1 MRLNAA
7 NIKVFDMVVLAVLN
21 LLFFEGPIQ
30 DATGFSYID
39 ELAMVGLALPAVVS
53 GKVKRL
59 FGEDRAVV
67 ALFLAVC
74 AIGLCGNLVFRV
86 QGSVGGIFTDV
97 VALLKFPFTLLACY
111 ALFTGRSTLRG
122 VMLAEAKLLVAVLAV
137 LALANLA
144 FDFGMRSSGRY
155 GIPAFQGFWGHPT
168 YLVFACVGLVALLTV
183 DFRANR
189 FWIALALLVIASSL
203 RSKGFVLIGIYI
215 AMILFVGKGRVK
227 VNAATVLAV
236 LALAILIGWDAFS
249 IYYVNA
255 GDGWARNELQKTSLL
270 VTRDYAPFGSGFA
283 TFATNSSGVY
293 YSPLYYA
300 YGLSQVYGLTPLNYS
315 YMSDTFWPAILGQFG
330 LGGFVLF
337 ILALTF
343 VYRGIKRR
351 AADKYVFIAAL
362 LPVLYLLVSSA
373 AESAFFNPYSV
384 YLAFCTALACISLA
398 GEERLPGDSGH
409 QVLMNGHR

>member
-7 NIKVFDMVVLAVLN
+7 NIKVFDMVVLVVLN

-30 DATGFSYID
+30 DATGFGYID
-39 ELAMVGLALPAVVS
+39 ELAMVVFVFLAVIT

-59 FGEDRAVV
+59 LCEDRVV
-67 ALFLAVC
+67 FALFLVIC
-74 AIGLCGNLVFRV
+74 SIGIGGNLLFGV
-86 QGSVGGIFTDV
+86 QDSTSAIATDAV
-97 VALLKFPFTLLACY
+97 TLLKFPFMLIACY
-111 ALFTGRSTLRG
+111 ALFTSESTLRG
-122 VMLAEAKLLVAVLAV
+122 IMLAEAKLLVTVLAV

-155 GIPAFQGFWGHPT
+155 AIPAFRGFWAHPT

-183 DFRANR
+183 DFKANR
-189 FWIALALLVIASSL
+189 FWILVALLVVASSL

-215 AMILFVGKGRVK
+215 ALILFVGKGRVR
-227 VNAATVLAV
+227 VNAVTVLTV
-236 LALAILIGWDAFS
+236 LALALLIGWDAFS

-270 VTRDYAPFGSGFA
+270 VARDYAPLGSGFA

-293 YSPLYYA
+293 YSPLYYS

-315 YMSDTFWPAILGQFG
+315 YVSDTFWPAILGQFG
-330 LGGFVLF
+330 FGGLVFFVLALVF
-337 ILALTF
+337 I
-343 VYRGIKRR
+343 YRGIKQR
-351 AADKYVFIAAL
+351 ATDKHVFIAAL
-362 LPVLYLLVSSA
+362 LPILYLLISST

-384 YLAFCTALACISLA
+384 YLAFCSALACSFLA
-398 GEERLPGDSGH
+398 KGAGPSEGVANRTLFEGGR
-409 QVLMNGHR
+409 